1 MGHSF
6 LPWMRYWARMV
17 NNNRYVLLIEEHGSI
32 TCASSRLRSAC
43 ASRSLA
49 AAEARAVGHTETV
62 SFLQEIHGKNAS
74 H

>member
-1 MGHSF
+1 MSHSF
-6 LPWMRYWARMV
+6 PSWMQYWTRIA
-17 NNNRYVLLIEEHGSI
+17 NKNRYVLLIEEHGSI